1 MGFYSKVIAKP
12 LDNLDQQAGK
22 VFKNVFYFVFKLAAV
37 GIAIYGIYLLVTGL
51 LGKTGYLTML
61 KSLNDFELVRSIIC
75 FVITFLISAGLF
87 LGIAAIFWKRAN
99 DFKHKDFGGAIFLFP
114 RFIKT
119 IGEAIAILPVTAAL
133 ISFFA
138 IILAAI
144 PYAPIESLG
153 NMAGSIGSSMVN
165 EFVGNTFAAVFI
177 ETASDY
183 FKLLGDGFMGLVMGS
198 FMSIGILFA
207 TYIFAEFIEIVIYF
221 FIRKPLYND
230 K

>member
-1 MGFYSKVIAKP
+1 MGFYSKVVTKP
-12 LDNLDQQAGK
+12 LDNLDQKAGK
-22 VFKNVFYFVFKLAAV
+22 VFKNIFYFVFKLAAV

-61 KSLNDFELVRSIIC
+61 RSLDDFELIRSLIC
-75 FVITFLISAGLF
+75 FVITFLISLGLF

-99 DFKHKDFGGAIFLFP
+99 DFKEKDFGGAIFLFP

-119 IGEAIAILPVTAAL
+119 IGEAVAILPVTAAL

-153 NMAGSIGSSMVN
+153 NMAGGIGSSMIN

-183 FKLLGDGFMGLVMGS
+183 FKLLGDGFIGLVMGS
-198 FMSIGILFA
+198 FMSIGILFG
-207 TYIFAEFIEIVIYF
+207 TYIFAELFEIIIYF
-221 FIRKPLYND
+221 FIRKPLYN
-230 K
+230 